1 MFLYRK
7 ILSPGLWLQH
17 FQPMSQLYII
27 LYMVGCV
34 NHFSSKFRLNFAEK
48 PIFYRGFG
56 MVLFI
61 VPRYTISATTAA
73 ANSVIQNAFQTAPPP
88 NRCSSISIR
97 VLRYC
102 SVKPV
107 AQLLLV
113 PRIMALQWPN
123 FRRLKSRIRL
133 SAPAEPLRHKSR

>member
-7 ILSPGLWLQH
+7 ILFPGLWPQH

-56 MVLFI
+56 MVRLI

-73 ANSVIQNAFQTAPPP
+73 ADSVIQNAFQNKGGRKDDYDIAEQGDHKGLDTHADSLQGTR
-88 NRCSSISIR
+88 RCYR
-97 VLRYC
+97 DR
-102 SVKPV
+102 
-107 AQLLLV
+107 
-113 PRIMALQWPN
+113 
-123 FRRLKSRIRL
+123 
-133 SAPAEPLRHKSR
+133 

>member
-1 MFLYRK
+1 MSVPGHWYRRFL
-7 ILSPGLWLQH
+7 L
-17 FQPMSQLYII
+17 MSQLYII

-56 MVLFI
+56 MVRLI

-88 NRCSSISIR
+88 NR
-97 VLRYC
+97 
-102 SVKPV
+102 
-107 AQLLLV
+107 
-113 PRIMALQWPN
+113 
-123 FRRLKSRIRL
+123 
-133 SAPAEPLRHKSR
+133 